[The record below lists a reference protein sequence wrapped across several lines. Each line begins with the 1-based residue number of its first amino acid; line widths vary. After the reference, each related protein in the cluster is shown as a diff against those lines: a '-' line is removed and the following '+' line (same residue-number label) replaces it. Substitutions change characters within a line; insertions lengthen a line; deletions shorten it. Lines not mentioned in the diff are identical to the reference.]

1 MDDHRPDPQVLL
13 EKIKHQE
20 GTKGRGKLK
29 IFFGYVAG
37 VGKTYAML
45 EAAHAAL
52 EEGIDVVAGYVEPH
66 QRPATAKLLQGLEV
80 LNTLEIRHK
89 GITLHEFDLDGA
101 LRRKPDLIL
110 VDELAHTNDE
120 ACRHAKRYQD
130 IYELL
135 DHGIDVYTT
144 VNVQHIESLND
155 IIASITSVVVKE
167 RIPDHVFDDA
177 THVELVDIEPQD
189 LIERLQEGKIYREN
203 QAKRALSNF
212 FMLDNLIALRE
223 IALRRSADRVNKNL
237 EKVKSKK
244 DNGGFTNE
252 HILVCL
258 SPSPSNQKVIR
269 TAARMASAFF
279 AEFTAVYVETPEME
293 KQSEKA
299 KESLRINAKLAR
311 QLGAKIVNLYGE
323 DIPTQIGE
331 YASFSGISKIV
342 LGRTSSKKRLFSSR
356 HSFVDKITQMAPA
369 IDVYIIPDSIKEAY
383 KPKSRIGKKKISFSL
398 KDSIIALIVLLT
410 VNSVGIWFRD
420 LGFSEANIIMVHILG
435 VLLTSL
441 LTENLI
447 YTLIASLLSVLSF
460 NFFFTVPMHS
470 FMAYDKGYPI
480 TFVIM
485 FLTAFITGTLTKRVK
500 EQARISALKA
510 YRMEVLLQTSQKL
523 QYAKKTE
530 DIIEETAK
538 QLLKLLNKTII
549 FYPIDN
555 NELQQPIIFKN
566 DLAQD
571 QKEYIN
577 KDEEAVASWVYKNN
591 RHAGASTSTL
601 PGASCLYLAVRSK
614 ERVFGV
620 VGIYLEGSIIESFEN
635 NLLMAMLN
643 ECALALEKEISNA
656 EKQVVEIKANQEELR
671 ANLLRSISHDLRTPL
686 TSISGNAGVLIGNA
700 DKMSEEHKLAIYQD
714 IYEDSMWLI
723 NLVENLLSV
732 TRIENGSMQIN
743 KEIELINEVIL
754 EAMRHIS
761 KDQQLHHVQVHLEDD
776 FLFAEIDTHLIMQ
789 VIINIVNNA
798 IKYTHEGSYIDIVA
812 TRVNNEIVIEV
823 KDDGEGI
830 PDDSKERLFEMF
842 FTRKNDKG
850 DSRRGLGLGLALC
863 KSIIEAHGGHIS
875 IVDNVPHGSIFII
888 CLPAKEVSIHE

>member
-1 MDDHRPDPQVLL
+1 MDNRPDPQELL
-13 EKIKHQE
+13 KKIKHE
-20 GTKGRGKLK
+20 TPDENRGKLK

-45 EAAHAAL
+45 EAAHAAKDM
-52 EEGIDVVAGYVEPH
+52 GVDVVAGYVEPH
-66 QRPATAKLLQGLEV
+66 QRPATAKLLEGLEV
-80 LNTLEIRHK
+80 LPTFDIQHK

-101 LRRKPDLIL
+101 LQRKPDLIL
-110 VDELAHTNDE
+110 VDELAHTNDD
-120 ACRHAKRYQD
+120 ACRHVKRYQD

-135 DHGIDVYTT
+135 AHGIDVYTT

-177 THVELVDIEPQD
+177 SQVELVDIEPQD
-189 LIERLQEGKIYREN
+189 LIERLQKGKIYQEN

-237 EKVKSKK
+237 EKVKIKK

-258 SPSPSNQKVIR
+258 SPAPSNQKVIR

-279 AEFTAVYVETPEME
+279 GEFTAVFVETPEME
-293 KQSEKA
+293 DMSENA
-299 KESLRINAKLAR
+299 KETLRTNTKLAR
-311 QLGAKIVNLYGE
+311 QLGAKIVNLSGE

-342 LGRTSSKKRLFSSR
+342 LGRTSSKKRLLARR
-356 HSFVDKITQMAPA
+356 HSFVDKITQIAPS
-369 IDVYIIPDSIKEAY
+369 IDVYIIPDTVTDVY
-383 KPKSRIGKKKISFSL
+383 KPNKGAHRKKISFSFR
-398 KDSIIALIVLLT
+398 DSAIALIVLVS
-410 VNSVGIWFRD
+410 VNLVGIWFRE

-435 VLLTSL
+435 VLITSL

-460 NFFFTVPMHS
+460 NYFFTVPMHS
-470 FMAYDKGYPI
+470 LTAYDKGYPI
-480 TFVIM
+480 TFLIM

-500 EQARISALKA
+500 EQARISTLKA
-510 YRMEVLLQTSQKL
+510 YRMEILLQTSQKL
-523 QYAKKTE
+523 QLATTE
-530 DIIEETAK
+530 TTIIEETAK
-538 QLLKLLNKTII
+538 QLLKLVNKSIV
-549 FYPIDN
+549 FYPIDGQN
-555 NELQQPIIFKN
+555 LAAPLVYKSDLLQ
-566 DLAQD
+566 DE
-571 QKEYIN
+571 KEYLN

-591 RHAGASTSTL
+591 KHAGASTSTL

-614 ERVFGV
+614 ERVFAV
-620 VGIYLEGSIIESFEN
+620 IGIYLEGTEIESFEN
-635 NLLMAMLN
+635 NILMAILS
-643 ECALALEKEISNA
+643 ECALALEKEKSNR
-656 EKQVVEIKANQEELR
+656 EKQVVELKANQEELR

-700 DKMSEEHKLAIYQD
+700 NKMDTDHKLAIYQD

-732 TRIENGSMQIN
+732 TRIENGSMQIHL
-743 KEIELINEVIL
+743 ELELINEVIL

-761 KDQQLHHVQVHLEDD
+761 KEKKMHHIQVHLEDD
-776 FLFAEIDTHLIMQ
+776 FLFAEVDTHLIMQ

-798 IKYTHEGSYIDIVA
+798 IKYTPEGSYIDVVA
-812 TRVNNEIVIEV
+812 TKISNDVVIEI
-823 KDDGEGI
+823 KDNGEGI
-830 PDDSKERLFEMF
+830 PDDIKDRLFEMF

-863 KSIIEAHGGHIS
+863 KSIIEAHNGNIS
-875 IVDNVPHGSIFII
+875 IMDNVPHGSIFVIRI
-888 CLPAKEVSIHE
+888 PAKEVDIHG

>member
-1 MDDHRPDPQVLL
+1 MDARPDPQELL
-13 EKIKHQE
+13 KKITHE
-20 GTKGRGKLK
+20 HHDETRGKLK

-45 EAAHAAL
+45 EAAHAL
-52 EEGIDVVAGYVEPH
+52 KEMGVDVVAGYVEPH
-66 QRPATAKLLQGLEV
+66 QRPATARLLEGLEV
-80 LNTLEIRHK
+80 LPTLDIKHK

-101 LRRKPDLIL
+101 LQRKPDLIL

-135 DHGIDVYTT
+135 AHGIDVYTT

-177 THVELVDIEPQD
+177 TQVELVDIEPQD
-189 LIERLQEGKIYREN
+189 LIERLQEGKIYQEN

-237 EKVKSKK
+237 EKVKIKK
-244 DNGGFTNE
+244 ENGGFTNE

-258 SPSPSNQKVIR
+258 SPAPSNQKVIR

-279 AEFTAVYVETPEME
+279 AEFTAVFVETPDMEEM
-293 KQSEKA
+293 SDKA
-299 KESLRINAKLAR
+299 KESLRINTKLAR

-342 LGRTSSKKRLFSSR
+342 LGRTSSKKRLLARR
-356 HSFVDKITQMAPA
+356 HSFVDKITQIAPS
-369 IDVYIIPDSIKEAY
+369 IDVYIIPDTVVDTY
-383 KPKSRIGKKKISFSL
+383 KPSKGTHKKRISFSFR
-398 KDSIIALIVLLT
+398 DTSIALSVLIL
-410 VNSVGIWFRD
+410 VNLVGIWFRD
-420 LGFSEANIIMVHILG
+420 VGFSEANIIMLHILG
-435 VLLTSL
+435 VLITSL

-500 EQARISALKA
+500 EQARISTLKA
-510 YRMEVLLQTSQKL
+510 YRMEILLQTSQKL
-523 QYAKKTE
+523 QLATTE
-530 DIIEETAK
+530 SEIIEETAK
-538 QLLKLLNKTII
+538 QLLKLVNKTIL
-549 FYPIDN
+549 FYPIGN
-555 NELQQPIIFKN
+555 NGLEKPIVFKN
-566 DLAQD
+566 DTTQPET
-571 QKEYIN
+571 EYLN

-591 RHAGASTSTL
+591 KHAGASTSTL
-601 PGASCLYLAVRSK
+601 PGATCLYLAVRSK
-614 ERVFGV
+614 ERVFAV
-620 VGIYLEGSIIESFEN
+620 LGIYLEGSVIESFEN
-635 NLLMAMLN
+635 NLLMAMLS
-643 ECALALEKEISNA
+643 ECALALEKEKSHR
-656 EKQVVEIKANQEELR
+656 EKQVVELKANQEELR

-700 DKMSEEHKLAIYQD
+700 DKMDTEHKLAIYQD

-732 TRIENGSMQIN
+732 TRIENGSMQIHL
-743 KEIELINEVIL
+743 ELELINEVIL
-754 EAMRHIS
+754 EAMHHIS
-761 KDQQLHHVQVHLEDD
+761 KEEKMHHVQVHLEDD
-776 FLFAEIDTHLIMQ
+776 FLFAEVDTHLIMQ

-798 IKYTHEGSYIDIVA
+798 IKYTPVGSYIDIVA
-812 TRVNNEIVIEV
+812 TKVNNEVVIEI

-830 PDDSKERLFEMF
+830 PDDIKDRLFEMF

-863 KSIIEAHGGHIS
+863 KSIIEAHGGQIS
-875 IVDNVPHGSIFII
+875 IMDNVPHGSIFVIRI
-888 CLPAKEVSIHE
+888 PAKEVDIHE